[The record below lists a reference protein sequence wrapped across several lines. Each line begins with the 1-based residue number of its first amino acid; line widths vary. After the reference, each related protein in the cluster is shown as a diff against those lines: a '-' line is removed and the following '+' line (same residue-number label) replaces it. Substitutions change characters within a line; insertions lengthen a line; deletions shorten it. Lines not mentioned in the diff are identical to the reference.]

1 MLMDVK
7 NNTKKRVGESLSLGA
22 GVLFISLVAVCI
34 FLFFKLNLQKVN
46 VIAPMEEK
54 VNKPD
59 ELIVNSDWGEYANE
73 EYGFKFLHPKLLY
86 KTEFKNQGGYI
97 FFVKFEENKYSLG
110 KGVAIGIRQSE
121 KGRDVENVK
130 NDIAREG
137 NARLDNEQEIKMGD
151 FYAVILNYTSGDKTQ
166 EEDRSIVII
175 QKDDKSY
182 SISTVP
188 EQIDKVISSFSFIQT
203 P

>member
-1 MLMDVK
+1 MS
-7 NNTKKRVGESLSLGA
+7 R
-22 GVLFISLVAVCI
+22 
-34 FLFFKLNLQKVN
+34 KLR
-46 VIAPMEEK
+46 
-54 VNKPD
+54 
-59 ELIVNSDWGEYANE
+59 W
-73 EYGFKFLHPKLLY
+73 
-86 KTEFKNQGGYI
+86 
-97 FFVKFEENKYSLG
+97 
-110 KGVAIGIRQSE
+110 
-121 KGRDVENVK
+121 
-130 NDIAREG
+130 EG

-166 EEDRSIVII
+166 GEDRSIVII